1 MKRNF
6 YGSPI
11 FIDTI
16 WFPEA
21 GISSKKV
28 FLERNHIPFWVFKQK
43 SAKEL

>member
-21 GISSKKV
+21 GISFKKV
-28 FLERNHIPFWVFKQK
+28 FLERNLFGWSLIIT
-43 SAKEL
+43 E